1 MNNYERRSPLRVTSW
16 FREIKGRRKF
26 ARLKPVTHVAI
37 LFADA
42 NHRYL
47 TCHAI
52 APGTSGDFC
61 QSPWSAWKK
70 CQVCYWPE
78 AFVSKSNDIVNT
90 WARKFFLLWRRK
102 RIKNSCLFSDG
113 VEGEFREPNV
123 RLTFRE
129 AVQLFEHRSQFIRR
143 SSDACLVRVHYS
155 NKMAFANSYKQ
166 RFFYRYWSTE
176 TTVVISYS
184 QHISGMWHWI

>member
-90 WARKFFLLWRRK
+90 WARKFFLLWTRK
-102 RIKNSCLFSDG
+102 RIKNSYVCFQMVWRESFVNRMSDWPSVKQCSCLNIGHSLLEDHQMH
-113 VEGEFREPNV
+113 V
-123 RLTFRE
+123 
-129 AVQLFEHRSQFIRR
+129 
-143 SSDACLVRVHYS
+143 
-155 NKMAFANSYKQ
+155 
-166 RFFYRYWSTE
+166 W
-176 TTVVISYS
+176 
-184 QHISGMWHWI
+184 